1 MFKGWG
7 ELLVVEGDDVL
18 PGVAVGVNAF
28 DGVTRTTSR
37 GHVWDE
43 ALADPIPA
51 GLASFPLERA
61 RWPGQLLAVVN
72 SADRANHPIT
82 KTPAVRFERGAG
94 RDDLARCFE

>member
-1 MFKGWG
+1 MFECWG

-43 ALADPIPA
+43 ALADPIPT
-51 GLASFPLERA
+51 GLLASPGQVA
-61 RWPGQLLAVVN
+61 RWPGQFLAVVEP
-72 SADRANHPIT
+72 ADRTNDAIAEAA
-82 KTPAVRFERGAG
+82 AVRFKR
-94 RDDLARCFE
+94 

>member
-43 ALADPIPA
+43 ALADPIPRW
-51 GLASFPLERA
+51 LASFPLERA
-61 RWPGQLLAVVN
+61 GRPGQLLAVVEP
-72 SADRANHPIT
+72 ADRTNDAIAEAA
-82 KTPAVRFERGAG
+82 AVRFKR
-94 RDDLARCFE
+94 